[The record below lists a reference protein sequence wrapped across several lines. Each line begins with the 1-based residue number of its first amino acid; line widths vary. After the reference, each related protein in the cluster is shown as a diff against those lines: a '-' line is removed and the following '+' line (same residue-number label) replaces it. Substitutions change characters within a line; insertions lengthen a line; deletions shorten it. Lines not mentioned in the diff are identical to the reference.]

1 MRSEISPAGGNRAAK
16 TSEPGVALRRARYR
30 KGLTQRELARR
41 AGMHRNSIL
50 KLENGTTREVTA
62 ENAAALSRVLG
73 ASATDLGLRVRR
85 SGPAPSIQ
93 VRKLTPEQREIL
105 AEVLALTPEE
115 FTYVREAITTLRD
128 QQRKRRKGRRP

>member
-1 MRSEISPAGGNRAAK
+1 MRPDLSSVNGSRAAAAAEWP
-16 TSEPGVALRRARYR
+16 TALRKARIR

-50 KLENGTTREVTA
+50 KLENGTTREVTG

-73 ASATDLGLRVRR
+73 ASAADLGLHVRR
-85 SGPAPSIQ
+85 SGPPPSIRL
-93 VRKLTPEQREIL
+93 RKLTPEQREIL

-115 FTYVREAITTLRD
+115 FTYVREAITTLREE
-128 QQRKRRKGRRP
+128 KRRRQRGRRS